1 MGVQGVNCSHSADEE
16 SEAQEGQ
23 RTYVCK
29 NQSGGLPWCSS
40 GSESALQ
47 CRDVGSILGR
57 GTKIPHAARQLS
69 PCATVKTQHSQKR
82 KREREKETAG
92 FEPQFLHLPRL
103 STALPYKR
111 MAGQAPRSRHGI
123 SDWQDSN
130 LKCYLVLKDFL
141 FQQCLGG

>member
-1 MGVQGVNCSHSADEE
+1 MLTVPILQMKKVRLRKDKGRMSAKNRVGDFPGGPVVQN
-16 SEAQEGQ
+16 
-23 RTYVCK
+23 
-29 NQSGGLPWCSS
+29 LPCNA
-40 GSESALQ
+40 G
-47 CRDVGSILGR
+47 DVGSILGR
-57 GTKIPHAARQLS
+57 ETKIPHAARQLS

-82 KREREKETAG
+82 KREREREKETAG

-111 MAGQAPRSRHGI
+111 MAGQAPRSRHGT